1 MKSASEAA
9 PEPATG
15 RGALQW
21 CAPPPGLSL
30 PADAVHLWRAD
41 LGLEAACLR
50 RLERNLSADE
60 RERASRFRFARDR
73 DRFVGARGLLTTVP
87 KDEREPCVGDER

>member
-1 MKSASEAA
+1 MRSASEAS
-9 PEPATG
+9 PEPATP
-15 RGALQW
+15 RALEW
-21 CAPPPGLSL
+21 CAPPPELSL

-73 DRFVGARGLLTTVP
+73 DRFVGARGLLATEP
-87 KDEREPCVGDER
+87 KDEREPCVGDRR

>member
-1 MKSASEAA
+1 MKSASEAS
-9 PEPATG
+9 PEPATP
-15 RGALQW
+15 RVLEW

-41 LGLEAACLR
+41 LGLEAAYLR

-60 RERASRFRFARDR
+60 RGRASRFRFARDR
-73 DRFVGARGLLTTVP
+73 DRFVGARGFLATVP
-87 KDEREPCVGDER
+87 KDEREPCVGAKR